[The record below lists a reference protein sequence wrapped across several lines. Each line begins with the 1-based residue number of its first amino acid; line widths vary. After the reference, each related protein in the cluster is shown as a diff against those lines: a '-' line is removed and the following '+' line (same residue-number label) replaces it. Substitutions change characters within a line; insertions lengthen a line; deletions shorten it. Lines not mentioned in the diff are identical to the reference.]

1 MTQDHNKEKYGGN
14 EAKDFVQAV
23 QRKARIRDQ
32 GEKVVKLIVAI
43 ERGYFCEQYEK
54 LDGDYYANFIPR
66 TLEKCYKRAESVRQN
81 YSYKIIARSK
91 IVQSS

>member
-43 ERGYFCEQYEK
+43 ERGYFCEQYEG
-54 LDGDYYANFIPR
+54 LLCQF
-66 TLEKCYKRAESVRQN
+66 
-81 YSYKIIARSK
+81 YS
-91 IVQSS
+91 